1 MIGDLKIN
9 RKMSQGMVILIEPD
23 DSVREALVLLL
34 QSEGWHVKSLGG
46 CEQLATA
53 IADENITAL
62 VSESSLPGCTPLEI
76 LEQGKKFGF
85 PVIFTGHSLP
95 LQAAVDLIRLGA
107 IDYLEKPF
115 HQDRLMKLL
124 TRIFEGG
131 ILADSK
137 QL

>member
-9 RKMSQGMVILIEPD
+9 CEMNQGIVILIEPD

-34 QSEGWHVKSLGG
+34 QSEGWHVKSLDG
-46 CEQLATA
+46 CKQLAAA
-53 IADENITAL
+53 IADDNITAL
-62 VSESSLPGCTPLEI
+62 VSESSLPACTPLEI

-115 HQDRLMKLL
+115 HQDRLVKLL
-124 TRIFEGG
+124 KRILEGG
-131 ILADSK
+131 ILAESK
-137 QL
+137 